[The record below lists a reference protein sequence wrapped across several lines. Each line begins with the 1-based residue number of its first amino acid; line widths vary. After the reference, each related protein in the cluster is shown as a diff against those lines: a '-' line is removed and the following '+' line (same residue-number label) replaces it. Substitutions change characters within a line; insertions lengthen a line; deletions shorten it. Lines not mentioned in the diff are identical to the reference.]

1 MLLFACPIWIQEVGN
16 SNCWFLSKFPAKTF
30 TLLFEWRQ
38 KVEKMVAK
46 FLLPLY
52 QPSSSPAAITH
63 FYFLLPVLFSD
74 MRILRMPPLLARFY
88 SAAAAF
94 QLGNLCPVSDETP
107 ALETAN
113 YKCCHH
119 FCFCS
124 PNFQKEDLEM
134 PVMNMSNSPKSAL
147 LSCFENRYHHL
158 R

>member
-1 MLLFACPIWIQEVGN
+1 MDTPFIAQLPKVVEKAP
-16 SNCWFLSKFPAKTF
+16 LSWLGEDNAGAIVFCGRSQ
-30 TLLFEWRQ
+30 EWRQ

-94 QLGNLCPVSDETP
+94 GGQT
-107 ALETAN
+107 
-113 YKCCHH
+113 
-119 FCFCS
+119 
-124 PNFQKEDLEM
+124 
-134 PVMNMSNSPKSAL
+134 
-147 LSCFENRYHHL
+147 NR
-158 R
+158 